1 VKRRWALLLLC
12 AAADAAIVPRLSLEQ
27 LVDQSEVIVHGRVA
41 RTWVEWDRSHKYIW
55 THHEIEV
62 IDPIRG
68 AALASVIA
76 SEPGGKLDGIEMK
89 FSGAL
94 QYSAGE
100 EAVVFLY
107 RTPVGYWR
115 ATGFGQ
121 GKYTV
126 QPGMRVHADL
136 RGLDMIPRAAA
147 ASMTDGLTVAEFK
160 TRVREIMR
168 RK

>member
-1 VKRRWALLLLC
+1 MKRRWALLLLC
-12 AAADAAIVPRLSLEQ
+12 AAAEAAIVPRLSLEQ

-41 RTWVEWDRSHKYIW
+41 RSWVEWDRAHKYIW

-68 AALASVIA
+68 AASASVVA
-76 SEPGGKLDGIEMK
+76 SEPGGRLDGIEMK

-94 QYSAGE
+94 QYSVGE
-100 EAVVFLY
+100 EAVLFLY
-107 RTPVGYWR
+107 RTPIGYWR

-126 QPGMRVHADL
+126 QPDTRVHSDL
-136 RGLDMIPRAAA
+136 RGLDLIPSAAA
-147 ASMTDGLTVAEFK
+147 TSGLDGLTVTEFK
-160 TRVREIMR
+160 TRLRGMLR

>member
-1 VKRRWALLLLC
+1 MKRAWLSLVFC
-12 AAADAAIVPRLSLEQ
+12 AAAAAAIVPSLSLEQ

-41 RTWVEWDRSHKYIW
+41 RSWAEWDRAHKYIW
-55 THHEIEV
+55 THHEIQV
-62 IDPIRG
+62 IDPIHG
-68 AALASVIA
+68 AAAVSIVA
-76 SEPGGKLDGIEMK
+76 SEPGGRLDGVEMR

-94 QYSAGE
+94 QYSTGE

-107 RTPVGYWR
+107 RTPIGYWR

-126 QPGMRVHADL
+126 QPGMSVHTDL
-136 RGLDMIPRAAA
+136 RGLDLISRGAAPA
-147 ASMTDGLTVAEFK
+147 GLDGLTLTEFK
-160 TRVREIMR
+160 TRIRGMLR